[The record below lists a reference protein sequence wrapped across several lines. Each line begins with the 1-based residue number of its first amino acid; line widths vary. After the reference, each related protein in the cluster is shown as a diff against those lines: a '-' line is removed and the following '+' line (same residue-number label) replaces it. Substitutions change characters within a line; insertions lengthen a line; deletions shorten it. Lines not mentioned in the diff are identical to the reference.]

1 MELIP
6 VEGVKGVIAFKPEDV
21 DRVIVG
27 LSVQSAR
34 QYIDLMRK
42 DPEFTD
48 GVIKP
53 TQRTTIVILNRFLE
67 FMRKMDDNKFR

>member
-6 VEGVKGVIAFKPEDV
+6 VEDLNGVVAFKPEDV

-27 LSVQSAR
+27 LGVQSAR
-34 QYIDLMRK
+34 QYVDLMRK
-42 DPEFTD
+42 DPDFSD

-53 TQRTTIVILNRFLE
+53 TQRTTIVILHRFLE
-67 FMRKMDDNKFR
+67 FLRKMDDSKFR